1 MFQFHYDTRSS
12 SVAPVCV
19 HLGTSGLKNN
29 LTSFRNKCAACS
41 VLFLYGHGK
50 RNRDVCGVRDG
61 IAAGAGLF
69 LKVYERY
76 VKHFAKVHGALH
88 TASCVNLYGNA
99 DGDRLDLAFRKGNVC
114 ADALSTNGRPNA
126 WLRRCVST
134 SSSIGSGSIT

>member
-61 IAAGAGLF
+61 IAAVLCF
-69 LKVYERY
+69 QEQ
-76 VKHFAKVHGALH
+76 
-88 TASCVNLYGNA
+88 
-99 DGDRLDLAFRKGNVC
+99 VC
-114 ADALSTNGRPNA
+114 S
-126 WLRRCVST
+126 LRFMSAM
-134 SSSIGSGSIT
+134 